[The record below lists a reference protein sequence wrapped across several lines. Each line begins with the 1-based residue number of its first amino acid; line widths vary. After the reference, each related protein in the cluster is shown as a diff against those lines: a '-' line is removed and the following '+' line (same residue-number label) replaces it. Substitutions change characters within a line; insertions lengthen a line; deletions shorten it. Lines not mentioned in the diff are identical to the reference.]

1 MPVRG
6 TPQLPTGK
14 AGSSSA
20 QCRCGG
26 STVMLPVTSP
36 SPKYCTSTGP
46 SVRSACTWSARYI
59 GAPA

>member
-6 TPQLPTGK
+6 KPQLPTGI
-14 AGSSSA
+14 AASSVLCQS
-20 QCRCGG
+20 GG

-36 SPKYCTSTGP
+36 MPKYCTSTGP
-46 SVRSACTWSARYI
+46 SFSSANRWSARYI